1 MKFKEWQ
8 TKSIDTYNVVI
19 DDGTMH
25 FYALLFMSDYD
36 RNRYLGSR
44 EVDENLDPRIVDR
57 KVDEYLDD
65 PTREARRKGIYTKN
79 Y

>member
-19 DDGTMH
+19 DDSTMH
-25 FYALLFMSDYD
+25 FYALRFMSDYD

-65 PTREARRKGIYTKN
+65 LIREA
-79 Y
+79 